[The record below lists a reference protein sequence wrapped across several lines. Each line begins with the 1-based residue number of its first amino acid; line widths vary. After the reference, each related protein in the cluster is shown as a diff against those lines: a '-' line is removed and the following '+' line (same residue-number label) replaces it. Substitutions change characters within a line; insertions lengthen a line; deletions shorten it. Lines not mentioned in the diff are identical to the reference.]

1 MSNHSYE
8 ILQDLLENMDKI
20 QNQLRPWTREVNIFN
35 ILKISN
41 QEIRHSNF
49 LAYLFNPSASHGFN
63 DAFLKEFLIKFYQNN
78 KTILQ
83 GNLELSIFDLML
95 GDFDDVLVYRELHNI
110 DLLLVSE
117 KNQTVICIENK
128 IDAAESAHQ
137 LNKYENYIMKAY
149 PKYNKLF
156 VFMSPEGTDP
166 SKDNWGIF
174 TYKEM
179 VEILNNIMNSYKL
192 NPRILMIVEDY
203 IKMVRSNIL
212 MDDELK
218 IISQRI
224 YMEYQEALDLI
235 YDFKPDINSTMEEI
249 IIEALTEL
257 KDEGKII
264 FDKKHSVKTYLRFQ
278 LEELNQ
284 VFPDFPEDIKSGWK
298 NQKSYFLEVENRAN
312 GLKVWVSFHSGRSMK
327 IREDVEKKLSVLN
340 QTNRRA
346 NWAYWVVGSS
356 HMFPNSKDYLDNL
369 LNNLYENDREKVV
382 AEVKESLESHILR
395 IKKMFEPLTKEYDR
409 LNKS

>member
-63 DAFLKEFLIKFYQNN
+63 DAFFKEFLIKFYQNN

-212 MDDELK
+212 MDDE
-218 IISQRI
+218 
-224 YMEYQEALDLI
+224 
-235 YDFKPDINSTMEEI
+235 
-249 IIEALTEL
+249 
-257 KDEGKII
+257 
-264 FDKKHSVKTYLRFQ
+264 
-278 LEELNQ
+278 
-284 VFPDFPEDIKSGWK
+284 
-298 NQKSYFLEVENRAN
+298 
-312 GLKVWVSFHSGRSMK
+312 
-327 IREDVEKKLSVLN
+327 
-340 QTNRRA
+340 
-346 NWAYWVVGSS
+346 
-356 HMFPNSKDYLDNL
+356 
-369 LNNLYENDREKVV
+369 
-382 AEVKESLESHILR
+382 
-395 IKKMFEPLTKEYDR
+395 
-409 LNKS
+409 